1 MLLTADEFTTCHRW
15 QRLNVIVSTALLTQS
30 LETAYRGTG
39 GPGLGTI
46 KVLFSD
52 MIYQYSMA
60 FVFAGGEKMP
70 DIFNAISVFLSEDW
84 KSVVTPTK

>member
-52 MIYQYSMA
+52 MIYQ
-60 FVFAGGEKMP
+60 
-70 DIFNAISVFLSEDW
+70 
-84 KSVVTPTK
+84 